1 MSVSKVDLDRLY
13 VLGGLGATCFM
24 PSHSDVNGSA
34 RSRRAAKPSH
44 YFS

>member
-24 PSHSDVNGSA
+24 PSACPIAGVY
-34 RSRRAAKPSH
+34 PSSPFFV
-44 YFS
+44 FSLS